1 MQATIEIKKPCHET
15 LEDRKPGEQ
24 GNYCKACQR
33 TVIDFTRKTPEEI
46 SHYFMTQGVHCGTFN
61 RKDVSTGSR
70 ADQLILYL
78 KNRKLKFLAFMVLM
92 LTILVSCRTRLR
104 GAPAYGGGPIRPLDH
119 TTQSIENL
127 K

>member
-1 MQATIEIKKPCHET
+1 MQAIVEIKTPCHET
-15 LEDRKPGEQ
+15 LEDRKPGQQ
-24 GNYCKACQR
+24 GSYCKACQH

-46 SHYFMTQGVHCGTFN
+46 SQHFMTHGMQCGTFN
-61 RKDVSTGSR
+61 RKDVSTGSK

-78 KNRKLKFLAFMVLM
+78 RNRKLKFLAFMVLM

-104 GAPAYGGGPIRPLDH
+104 GVPSYGGSVRPLDH